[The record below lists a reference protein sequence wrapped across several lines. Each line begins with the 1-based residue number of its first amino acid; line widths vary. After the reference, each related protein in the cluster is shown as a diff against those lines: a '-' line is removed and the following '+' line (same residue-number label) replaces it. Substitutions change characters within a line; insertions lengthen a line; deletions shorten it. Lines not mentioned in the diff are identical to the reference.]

1 MIKHFIVTLP
11 SYVYNQLKEK
21 CHFNDIRM
29 QEVTSS
35 LLVRFIDGDF
45 DEDFNIKNFEKHGVT
60 KES

>member
-1 MIKHFIVTLP
+1 MIKHFVVTLP

-21 CHFNDIRM
+21 CHFYDIPL

-35 LLVRFIDGDF
+35 LLIKFIDGEF
-45 DEDFNIKNFEKHGVT
+45 DEYFGINQLKDNEVS